1 MISLVVYILVLLGV
15 VKIVEFVFAFLDKL
29 KDNK

>member
-1 MISLVVYILVLLGV
+1 MISLVVYILVLLGF

>member
-1 MISLVVYILVLLGV
+1 MLGLVVYVLVLLGF

>member
-1 MISLVVYILVLLGV
+1 MLGLVVYVLVLLGF
-15 VKIVEFVFAFLDKL
+15 VKIVELVFTFLDKL